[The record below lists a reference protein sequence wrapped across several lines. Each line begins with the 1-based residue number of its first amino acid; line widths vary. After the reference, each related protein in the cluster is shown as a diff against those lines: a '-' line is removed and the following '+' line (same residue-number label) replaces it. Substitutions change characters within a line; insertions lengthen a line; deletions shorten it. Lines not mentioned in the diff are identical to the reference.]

1 MGTSHP
7 SASRMHHLGLRL
19 ALLLL
24 FVVGLG
30 SALPA
35 QAQDGPKIAVVDL
48 EALFFSA
55 QEGQDLRKQ
64 LADLEKNTK
73 AEVEGIAGRIQQM
86 RQEAVGKSQ
95 TEQREMARRIEDEE
109 RAARRVAE
117 SAQREAARI
126 EQAARDRYNER
137 LEPILRQVQEEEG
150 LDLILNKTP
159 GVVVFA
165 SAAVDISQALL
176 SKLSQ

>member
-1 MGTSHP
+1 MGTSHLP
-7 SASRMHHLGLRL
+7 ASRLQRLGARL
-19 ALLLL
+19 PLLLL
-24 FVVGLG
+24 LVVGLATAMPT
-30 SALPA
+30 S
-35 QAQDGPKIAVVDL
+35 AQDGPKIAVVDL

-86 RQEAVGKSQ
+86 RQEAVGKSPA
-95 TEQREMARRIEDEE
+95 EQRDAARRIEDEE

-126 EQAARDRYNER
+126 EQAARDKFNEK

-176 SKLSQ
+176 SKLTQ

>member
-1 MGTSHP
+1 MGTSTP
-7 SASRMHHLGLRL
+7 FASRRQLGLRL
-19 ALLLL
+19 PLFLLILL
-24 FVVGLG
+24 GLMA
-30 SALPA
+30 SWPA
-35 QAQDGPKIAVVDL
+35 SAQDGPKIAVVDL

-86 RQEAVGKSQ
+86 RQEAIGKSPQ
-95 TEQREMARRIEDEE
+95 EQRDMARRIEDEE

-126 EQAARDRYNER
+126 EQAARDKYNER

>member
-1 MGTSHP
+1 MDQRNCPAP
-7 SASRMHHLGLRL
+7 SAHSLGPRL
-19 ALLLL
+19 CMLLL
-24 FVVGLG
+24 FVIGLV
-30 SALPA
+30 ATLPA
-35 QAQDGPKIAVVDL
+35 QAQDSPKIAVVDL

-55 QEGQDLRKQ
+55 QEGQNLRSQ

-86 RQEAVGKSQ
+86 RQEAVGKSPA
-95 TEQREMARRIEDEE
+95 EQREMARRIEDEE

-117 SAQREAARI
+117 SAQREAGRI
-126 EQAARDRYNER
+126 EQTARDKFNER
-137 LEPILRQVQEEEG
+137 LEPILRQVQEEEN

>member
-1 MGTSHP
+1 MGTSHLP
-7 SASRMHHLGLRL
+7 VSRLHRLGARL
-19 ALLLL
+19 PLLLL
-24 FVVGLG
+24 FAVGLA
-30 SALPA
+30 SALPV

-86 RQEAVGKSQ
+86 RQEAVGKSPA
-95 TEQREMARRIEDEE
+95 EQRDAARRVEDEE

-126 EQAARDRYNER
+126 EQAARDKFNER

-176 SKLSQ
+176 SKLTP